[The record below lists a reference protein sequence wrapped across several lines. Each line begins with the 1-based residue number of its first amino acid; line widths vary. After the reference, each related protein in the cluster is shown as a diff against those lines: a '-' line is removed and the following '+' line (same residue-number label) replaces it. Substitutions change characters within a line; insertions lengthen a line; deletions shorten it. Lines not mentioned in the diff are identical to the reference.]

1 MARKVE
7 SKTFKVA
14 GKGEEVEASEVT
26 ISITPLDG
34 NTGGLLGIK
43 LLQLFGPSIVGVIA
57 AMETD
62 DLSKVSAMA
71 SDFFTK
77 MTPAEF
83 KSIRDQLF
91 AGGQV
96 QELGEFSDLNAAFIA
111 DRFAGHVGSLYA
123 LVFFALKVN
132 FRNFFDDLG
141 IGKARINALIAKV
154 ETSKAMKKS

>member
-1 MARKVE
+1 MARKPE
-7 SKTFKVA
+7 TKTFKVTSKDESTEPA
-14 GKGEEVEASEVT
+14 TVDIT
-26 ISITPLDG
+26 IVPLDG

-62 DLSKVSAMA
+62 DLSKVSAQA

-77 MTPAEF
+77 LTPAEF

-96 QELGEFSDLNAAFIA
+96 QEMGEFSDLNAAFIA
-111 DRFAGHVGSLYA
+111 DRFAGHVGSLFA

-141 IGKARINALIAKV
+141 IGKDRIAKLIAKV
-154 ETSKAMKKS
+154 ETSKAAKKS